1 MYEKFGNRDIMRYYH
16 HSVYVR
22 DLRLQEKNCMFY
34 SPKKKIKE
42 IESLPTVQWDF
53 RFLWCEFNQKILIKY
68 GLFLLRSILVID
80 LLKDIRLHRVGSLFI
95 QSITVYI
102 LQST

>member
-1 MYEKFGNRDIMRYYH
+1 MKRECVNSSHNNITFTMYEKFGNRDIMRYYH

-42 IESLPTVQWDF
+42 IESLPTVQ
-53 RFLWCEFNQKILIKY
+53 
-68 GLFLLRSILVID
+68 
-80 LLKDIRLHRVGSLFI
+80 
-95 QSITVYI
+95 
-102 LQST
+102 